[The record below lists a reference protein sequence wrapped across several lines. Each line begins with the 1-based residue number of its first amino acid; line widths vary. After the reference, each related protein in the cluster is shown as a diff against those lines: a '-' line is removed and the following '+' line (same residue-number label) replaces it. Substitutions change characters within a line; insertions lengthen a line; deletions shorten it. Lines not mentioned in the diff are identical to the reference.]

1 MNGSMTSYGFPVLDE
16 GQSRAWLVDHAGA
29 RRSDELSPPIRPAAL
44 FPVGEARPVLR
55 VVALDGAKAALEA
68 NAAFE
73 AGLMRKD
80 EAFAT
85 RSDIETARTARNVQ
99 EQAAAGAA
107 ADEALSTSQAIG
119 DIGDAV
125 VAAPGVFIEKASAVV
140 GTVVETVTSGVSKV
154 LGSVVGGVTIGLWPI
169 LLILGVALLLFL
181 LLR

>member
-1 MNGSMTSYGFPVLDE
+1 MNGSMTSYGFPVLGADE
-16 GQSRAWLVDHAGA
+16 SRAWLVDHAGA

-55 VVALDGAKAALEA
+55 VVALDGSKAALEA

-107 ADEALSTSQAIG
+107 ADDSASTSAALSDLG
-119 DIGDAV
+119 EAV
-125 VAAPGVFIEKASAVV
+125 AGAPALFFDRAGAVL
-140 GTVVETVTSGVSKV
+140 GGAVETVTSGVSKV

-169 LLILGVALLLFL
+169 LLMLGAALLLFL